1 MNKNNIA
8 QAVKNVTRKLNF
20 FVFCCVMMIFS
31 CTPDKPSVEQEHSIT
46 VGTYNLW
53 CAHSRTKYLSADSEI
68 DLQRYWK
75 PSSSAMAAIIRD
87 LDCDIF
93 AFQEIGDSIYG
104 KKGAETS
111 LKNLMGEE
119 YEWRIWSNVDGTAVT
134 QQSGRLSYSPGICYK
149 KSKFTFLDGGVFW
162 LGGNP
167 MKPEFVRTETFNPEY
182 GDPKRACVWTRM
194 RHIPSGKI
202 FYFLSAHLDT
212 RSFSG
217 VSYPIVNEQNCKNLM
232 EYADR
237 NVVPVGVPSIIAA
250 DFNSKTNQ
258 SGYATYVADD
268 SNRQHKWL
276 NAYEVAKA
284 EGRLGVTAA
293 TSPVTMNE
301 KNEKKLGSSMIDHIL
316 VEGFE
321 VLDYDINQKKYRTEN
336 GTEHYPSDHFPVVT
350 TLKFK

>member
-1 MNKNNIA
+1 MNTNSIA
-8 QAVKNVTRKLNF
+8 LIANMMTRSLWLLML
-20 FVFCCVMMIFS
+20 CCVAMVFS
-31 CTPDKPSVEQEHSIT
+31 CSPETPSVEQEHSIR
-46 VGTYNLW
+46 VGSYNLW
-53 CAHSRTKYLSADSEI
+53 CAHSRTKYLTADSEI
-68 DLQRYWK
+68 DQQRYWK

-149 KSKFTFLDGGVFW
+149 KSKFSLLDGGVFW

-167 MKPEFVRTETFNPEY
+167 SKPEFVRTEAFDPEY
-182 GDPKRACVWTRM
+182 GDPKRACVWSRM
-194 RHIPSGKI
+194 RHVPSGNI

-232 EYADR
+232 EYADG
-237 NVVPVGVPSIIAA
+237 NIVPMGVPSIIAA
-250 DFNSKTNQ
+250 DFNSKTSQ
-258 SGYATYVADD
+258 SGYATYVADN
-268 SNRQHKWL
+268 SSRKHKWV
-276 NAYEVAKA
+276 NAYEVAKTA
-284 EGRLGVTAA
+284 GLLGVTAA

-301 KNEKKLGSSMIDHIL
+301 KNEKKLGTSMIDHIL

-321 VLDYDINQKKYRTEN
+321 VLDYDINHKKYKTAN